1 MADNGRQP
9 DFVGQKWGELADK
22 SAQPDPNRQMTGDRT
37 TTESGRRP
45 ATLGLWTCTS
55 LVAGSMIG
63 VGVFLLPASLAPFGG
78 IGVVGWLVSAGGALC
93 LAFVLARLSAT
104 MPRVGGPYA
113 YGREGFGDFVGFWI
127 AWSYWISLLTGNAAL
142 AVATASYASV
152 FLPGIGGAPA
162 AGLVAALA
170 ALWTLTLVN
179 AHGLR
184 TAGRVQLVT
193 TVLKLLPLA
202 AIGTVGFL
210 YFEPGHFVP
219 FNPTGGTAISAVT
232 ATVTL
237 TLWAFL
243 GLEVATIPADGVRD
257 PRRTIPRATVL
268 GTTVAALIYITCTFA
283 VMGIIAP
290 AELSVTVAPFAD
302 AAGSIWGPWGRWLIG
317 AGATISCFGALNGWV
332 LLTGQ
337 IPRAASLDGLLP
349 GRFARLSP
357 RGTPTAGLYLS
368 SILVTLLIAMNYT
381 RGLVDAF
388 TFLIRLATLA
398 TLVPYVFASMT
409 GLIFALRD
417 GNAARGGRPAISP
430 GSVAAAVLA
439 FGFSVWAI
447 AGAGTET
454 VYWGFLLLVAGI
466 PVFAL
471 MRWRM
476 AASAG
481 AGRGPQ

>member
-1 MADNGRQP
+1 MAEKR
-9 DFVGQKWGELADK
+9 EL
-22 SAQPDPNRQMTGDRT
+22 GH
-37 TTESGRRP
+37 
-45 ATLGLWTCTS
+45 WTCTS

-63 VGVFLLPASLAPFGG
+63 AGVFLLPASLSPFGG
-78 IGVVGWLVSAGGALC
+78 ISIVGWLVSAGGALC
-93 LAFVLARLSAT
+93 LAFVLARLGGT

-113 YGREGFGDFVGFWI
+113 YGRAAFGDFVGFWI
-127 AWSYWISLLTGNAAL
+127 AWSYWISLLAGNAAL
-142 AVATASYASV
+142 AVATVGYATV
-152 FLPGIGGAPA
+152 FLPAIGMSPPV
-162 AGLVAALA
+162 GLVAALV
-170 ALWTLTLVN
+170 ALWSLTLVN

-202 AIGTVGFL
+202 AIGTIGFL
-210 YFEPGHFVP
+210 YFQPDHFVP
-219 FNPTGGTAISAVT
+219 FNPAGGSAISAVT

-257 PRRTIPRATVL
+257 PRRTIPRATIL
-268 GTTVAALIYITCTFA
+268 GTTIAAVIYITTTFA

-290 AELSVTVAPFAD
+290 AELSATTAPFAD

-317 AGATISCFGALNGWV
+317 AGAAISCYGALNGWI

-337 IPRAASLDGLLP
+337 IPRAAALDGLLP
-349 GRFARLSP
+349 SRFARLS
-357 RGTPTAGLYLS
+357 RRRAPTAGLYLS
-368 SILVTLLIAMNYT
+368 SILVSLLIAMNYT

-409 GLIFALRD
+409 GFIFALRERSD
-417 GNAARGGRPAISP
+417 PGRGTASLAVGRA
-430 GSVAAAVLA
+430 AAAVLA

-447 AGAGTET
+447 AGAGAET

-471 MRWRM
+471 MQWRR
-476 AASAG
+476 AESAG
-481 AGRGPQ
+481 AEEHPQ